1 MKIVV
6 NEKFAHLADFVRKIP
21 LWDFP
26 QEHVF
31 CNARNTVVKTSA
43 GGVELVVKRY
53 KRPTLAN
60 CFIYTFFRPG
70 KARRA
75 YEYAEKLLDR
85 GIETARPVAYIE
97 KKRYGFFHTGY
108 FISEYLPYAT
118 LEHTEH
124 LTDTEKQWLA
134 DDFVLFTAR
143 LHESGMFPG
152 DYNRGNIMYYKRNC
166 RFHFALIDINRFRF
180 GKASLADSMKA
191 FDQLGLTVAQIGGFI
206 RYATLRGLDVY
217 DALMAFLFIEK
228 GSGIKN
234 RLKSRLKSF
243 LGIAPRTGEERRFT

>member
-26 QEHVF
+26 QERVF

-166 RFHFALIDINRFRF
+166 RFRF

>member
-1 MKIVV
+1 MGNWKTLHGMKIVV

-26 QEHVF
+26 
-31 CNARNTVVKTSA
+31 A
-43 GGVELVVKRY
+43 GACVLQCQKHRSEDLRRRESELVVKRY

-166 RFHFALIDINRFRF
+166 RFHFALIDINRFPFRKSEP
-180 GKASLADSMKA
+180 GRQYESLRPARTYRCPDRR
-191 FDQLGLTVAQIGGFI
+191 LH
-206 RYATLRGLDVY
+206 TLRD
-217 DALMAFLFIEK
+217 
-228 GSGIKN
+228 
-234 RLKSRLKSF
+234 
-243 LGIAPRTGEERRFT
+243 IAGTGCI

>member
-26 QEHVF
+26 QERVF

-97 KKRYGFFHTGY
+97 KRDTVFSTPD
-108 FISEYLPYAT
+108 ISYP
-118 LEHTEH
+118 
-124 LTDTEKQWLA
+124 
-134 DDFVLFTAR
+134 
-143 LHESGMFPG
+143 
-152 DYNRGNIMYYKRNC
+152 NIYPMP
-166 RFHFALIDINRFRF
+166 L
-180 GKASLADSMKA
+180 
-191 FDQLGLTVAQIGGFI
+191 
-206 RYATLRGLDVY
+206 
-217 DALMAFLFIEK
+217 
-228 GSGIKN
+228 
-234 RLKSRLKSF
+234 
-243 LGIAPRTGEERRFT
+243 